1 MEQQG
6 PSPCIPSSATNR
18 DTPSARGS
26 PASLSAPTV
35 TPQPLTT
42 TTSTTPNSA
51 PTTTTTTTASNST
64 SNLAPTTPT
73 AGPTTSTST
82 PPLNQLSA
90 SEPSLRFPRPQGNRH
105 LANWIS
111 SSDPDIMRVTT
122 TEDTG
127 LSESTYELITG
138 TDTESQDDNY
148 TESISE
154 SVGSLD
160 FHRPDDVHSLADT
173 EHTYDD
179 ESVAGD
185 FEPHTNPASDDQDE
199 EDDDTGLDQTPGVQ
213 YLGTFTPNNESDAEC
228 ESEDDA
234 RSRSSLEY
242 TQQSLKTP
250 SIPTPEASKIVDR
263 PAGMVDPMAAADEGK
278 DKAAGLRTTLNKWFS
293 DHYAGFRDREILAW
307 DSLME
312 SATSALPGIIFALV
326 MALLIPV
333 FFYSPPPSN
342 PHIPAAT
349 SVVAPHTTTLALTTS
364 QASSTLR
371 ALSTSTG
378 TAALVPL
385 EDTLPDEWLFGAK
398 KPELAVFKQHG
409 HFLVRMPSHVKET
422 WLAKKCLTFSATR
435 GDDTVPVTVSSV
447 DEGML
452 IKFPYEESHGTV
464 KVDITATC
472 RPKIRQIFR
481 ITFDKGIM
489 EGALEMTKHLA
500 QDLTDFV
507 PAAAQ
512 EAERCFEEAKRSLE
526 TASDNVL
533 TVSDGL
539 IKDLTT
545 RFHNAHRSLSFIKAG
560 VRERIMNVREEVSK
574 SVGDV
579 AEQVKQ
585 QLSNSRDVQDQAQ
598 LSLLDAQI
606 SAKLWWLKMTGTNDE
621 HDQYRNK
628 AKGFMAKK
636 KADATEARKRR
647 RYDSNDKAHVRSGLW
662 NKVFHGP
669 RCAHKLGRGKR
680 GMQQCNFVV

>member
-1 MEQQG
+1 
-6 PSPCIPSSATNR
+6 
-18 DTPSARGS
+18 
-26 PASLSAPTV
+26 
-35 TPQPLTT
+35 
-42 TTSTTPNSA
+42 
-51 PTTTTTTTASNST
+51 
-64 SNLAPTTPT
+64 
-73 AGPTTSTST
+73 
-82 PPLNQLSA
+82 
-90 SEPSLRFPRPQGNRH
+90 
-105 LANWIS
+105 
-111 SSDPDIMRVTT
+111 MRVTT

-185 FEPHTNPASDDQDE
+185 FEPHTSPASDDQDV
-199 EDDDTGLDQTPGVQ
+199 EDDSIGLDQTPGVQ
-213 YLGTFTPNNESDAEC
+213 HHGTFTPNNESDAEC

-263 PAGMVDPMAAADEGK
+263 PAGMVDPMAANEGK
-278 DKAAGLRTTLNKWFS
+278 DQSASLRTTVNKWFS
-293 DHYAGFRDREILAW
+293 EWYAGFRDRDILSR

-312 SATSALPGIIFALV
+312 SAALALPGIVFALFLGFLI
-326 MALLIPV
+326 LLV
-333 FFYSPPPSN
+333 NSPPTSK
-342 PHIPAAT
+342 PHIPTAT

-364 QASSTLR
+364 QVSSTLR

-385 EDTLPDEWLFGAK
+385 EDTLPDEWLFGGK
-398 KPELAVFKQHG
+398 KPDLAVFKQHG

-435 GDDTVPVTVSSV
+435 GDNIVPVMASPV
-447 DEGML
+447 DDGML
-452 IKFPYEESHGTV
+452 IEFPYEESYGTV
-464 KVDITATC
+464 KVDITALC
-472 RPKIRQIFR
+472 RPKIRQVFR

-500 QDLTDFV
+500 QDLTELV

-526 TASDNVL
+526 SASDNVL
-533 TVSDGL
+533 TASDSL
-539 IKDLTT
+539 IKDLST
-545 RFHNAHRSLSFIKAG
+545 RFHNAHRSLGVIKADA
-560 VRERIMNVREEVSK
+560 RERIRSAREEVSK
-574 SVGDV
+574 KIGVV

-585 QLSNSRDVQDQAQ
+585 QLSNGLAVRDQAE

-606 SAKLWWLKMTGTNDE
+606 SAKLWWLKMTGANDE
-621 HDQYRNK
+621 HDQYKDK
-628 AKGFMAKK
+628 ARGFVAKK
-636 KADATEARKRR
+636 KADASEARKTR
-647 RYDSNDKAHVRSGLW
+647 RYDSNDKVRVRSGLW
-662 NKVFHGP
+662 NKVFNGP
-669 RCAHKLGRGKR
+669 RCAHKTGQGKR